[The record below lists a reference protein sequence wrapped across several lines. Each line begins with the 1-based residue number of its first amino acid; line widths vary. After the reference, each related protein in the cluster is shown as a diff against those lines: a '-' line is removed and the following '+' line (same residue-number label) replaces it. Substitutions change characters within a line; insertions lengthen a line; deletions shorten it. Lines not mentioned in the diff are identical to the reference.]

1 MASGPIEFK
10 VAQQQKAIDWG
21 DGSKWGEPIPRKVG
35 EGATGTAYL
44 NGVPVGVM
52 TNIEYGDATVRLNT
66 DGEGRVTTT
75 AQQARDEID
84 RGFKQATIVPTKAEI
99 KQNYVEALAMQ
110 GLPCP
115 TGGSTD
121 SIANVMAASTH
132 ETLKAVAEDAR
143 RGFEQSR
150 MGFDNLFVGRPLTRE
165 NLERAIDSVRSKI
178 TRVDVDKDGNPVV
191 SLETTLPWPPE
202 KVNIPVDFSVQ
213 IGDDVP
219 KENLSMPNNIA
230 PIAPVP
236 TLKARAKTEA
246 VEVAY
251 RTAAIKLPE
260 LVRKQLIKR
269 MAAKGG
275 KRPSQARL
283 SLAEEMLGGDEG
295 SLIVAGILSLALSAG
310 PEFVKSR
317 MPWLDLER
325 LAKELRLNVE
335 TKIVCAVADML
346 GMYLDGALDALK
358 EAFGGSHLMLA
369 ESSAPDESALFS
381 GVPKAESVGVR

>member
-1 MASGPIEFK
+1 
-10 VAQQQKAIDWG
+10 
-21 DGSKWGEPIPRKVG
+21 
-35 EGATGTAYL
+35 
-44 NGVPVGVM
+44 
-52 TNIEYGDATVRLNT
+52 
-66 DGEGRVTTT
+66 
-75 AQQARDEID
+75 
-84 RGFKQATIVPTKAEI
+84 
-99 KQNYVEALAMQ
+99 
-110 GLPCP
+110 
-115 TGGSTD
+115 
-121 SIANVMAASTH
+121 
-132 ETLKAVAEDAR
+132 
-143 RGFEQSR
+143 
-150 MGFDNLFVGRPLTRE
+150 
-165 NLERAIDSVRSKI
+165 
-178 TRVDVDKDGNPVV
+178 
-191 SLETTLPWPPE
+191 
-202 KVNIPVDFSVQ
+202 
-213 IGDDVP
+213 
-219 KENLSMPNNIA
+219 
-230 PIAPVP
+230 
-236 TLKARAKTEA
+236 
-246 VEVAY
+246 
-251 RTAAIKLPE
+251 
-260 LVRKQLIKR
+260 